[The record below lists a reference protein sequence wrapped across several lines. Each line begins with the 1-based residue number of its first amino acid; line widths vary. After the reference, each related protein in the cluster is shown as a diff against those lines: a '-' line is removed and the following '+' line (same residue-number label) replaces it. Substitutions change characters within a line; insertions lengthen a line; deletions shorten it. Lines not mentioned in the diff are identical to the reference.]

1 MTLEG
6 QRLLDKGDLLDG
18 DGRLAKAGYATTLCR
33 RYDRAASR
41 AGGMRIKEWD
51 YYCVMDGDTVLA
63 LTIADNGYMGMDS
76 VSLLDLRTKKQQTKS
91 FIRLFPRGKTNLPAT
106 SETGDVM
113 VERPGY
119 RLRFE
124 NDHGVRTL
132 FAHVDQFL
140 DGQPLNATLVLDQPP
155 QDSMVIAT
163 PFAGKPHHFYYNQKI
178 NCLRASGQVALGAE
192 VRTFLPG
199 VASAV
204 LDWGRGV
211 WTYSNTWYWS
221 SLNSFIDGAPFGF
234 NLGYGFGDTSAATE
248 NMLFYRGKA
257 HKLDQVAFRIPQT
270 PSGKDDFLRPWTLED
285 NLGRLRLTF
294 DPVLDRASLTDLWVL
309 KSDQHQVFGHFSGTV
324 TLDDDTVLTVS
335 ALPGFAEKVMNRW

>member
-6 QRLLDKGDLLDG
+6 QRLLNKGDLLDG
-18 DGRLAKAGYATTLCR
+18 DGRLAQAGYATTLCR
-33 RYDRAASR
+33 RYDRAAIR

-76 VSLLDLRTKKQQTKS
+76 VTLLDLRTKKQQTKS
-91 FIRLFPRGKTNLPAT
+91 FIRLFPQGKTNLPAT

-140 DGQPLNATLVLDQPP
+140 DGQPLNATVVLDQPP

-163 PFAGKPHHFYYNQKI
+163 PFAGKPRHFYYNQKI
-178 NCLRASGQVALGAE
+178 NCLRASGQVALGDE

-204 LDWGRGV
+204 LDWGGGV

-221 SLNSFIDGAPFGF
+221 SLNSFIDGTPFGF
-234 NLGYGFGDTSAATE
+234 NLGYGFSDRTPASE
-248 NMLFYRGKA
+248 NALFYNGVI
-257 HKLDQVAFRIPQT
+257 HKLDEVTFHIP
-270 PSGKDDFLRPWTLED
+270 ED
-285 NLGRLRLTF
+285 NYLLPWKISSSDNRLNLDF
-294 DPVLDRASLTDLWVL
+294 EPVVDRSSTTNFLLI
-309 KSDQHQVFGHFSGTV
+309 KSMQHQVFGYFSGV
-324 TLDDDTVLTVS
+324 AVLDDKTELT
-335 ALPGFAEKVMNRW
+335 LTRFPGFAEDVYNRW